1 MILWELARASG
12 LVAFAVSTIV
22 VVWGILLSSRALR
35 PAAPQADLHRALST
49 LVLLLVAVH
58 VGTLLANPHAHVGV
72 GSLVGIGVSLGV
84 LAGVVTLWLTVLLPL
99 TFRLRRS
106 RRMGYALWRRIHY
119 LGYAVWALAFV
130 HGVATGSDGEA
141 WALAL
146 YGLAERVGGRGR
158 VLALDG
164 GTLRVA
170 HRTGRT
176 AASRRRPRDP
186 GGDGCDRDGR
196 PAADAATVAARRP
209 GAATVWR
216 RWKKCAGPNPSRS
229 GLRYHG
235 SHRAPRAT
243 NGGSPCAFAS

>member
-72 GSLVGIGVSLGV
+72 GSLVGVGVSLGV
-84 LAGVVTLWLTVLLPL
+84 LAGVVTLWLIVLLPL

-106 RRMGYALWRRIHY
+106 RRMGYALWRRLHY

-130 HGVATGSDGEA
+130 HGIATGSDGEA

-146 YGLAERVGGRGR
+146 YGLASASVAAAACWRWTEGRS
-158 VLALDG
+158 
-164 GTLRVA
+164 
-170 HRTGRT
+170 
-176 AASRRRPRDP
+176 ASRGNPPAPPRAAAV
-186 GGDGCDRDGR
+186 GET
-196 PAADAATVAARRP
+196 PAAIGATVTVDQLLTPRR
-209 GAATVWR
+209 
-216 RWKKCAGPNPSRS
+216 
-229 GLRYHG
+229 
-235 SHRAPRAT
+235 
-243 NGGSPCAFAS
+243 

>member
-22 VVWGILLSSRALR
+22 VVWGILLSGRALR

-84 LAGVVTLWLTVLLPL
+84 LAGVVTLWLSVLLPL
-99 TFRLRRS
+99 TFRLRQS
-106 RRMGYALWRRIHY
+106 RRMGYALWRRLHY
-119 LGYAVWALAFV
+119 LGYAVWALAFA

-146 YGLAERVGGRGR
+146 YGVASASVAAAACWRWTEGRAR
-158 VLALDG
+158 S
-164 GTLRVA
+164 R
-170 HRTGRT
+170 GRT
-176 AASRRRPRDP
+176 AA
-186 GGDGCDRDGR
+186 
-196 PAADAATVAARRP
+196 T
-209 GAATVWR
+209 
-216 RWKKCAGPNPSRS
+216 
-229 GLRYHG
+229 
-235 SHRAPRAT
+235 PRADVVRET
-243 NGGSPCAFAS
+243 PPAVGASVTVDHVLTPRR